1 MFRRKKTLDSILADF
16 AKVRADLEEYINEHE
31 IKVKENDARIRELID
46 ETSEIEQ
53 NLAHAKYLL
62 CRALPRVSGCAT
74 EPRTREIS
82 PQ

>member
-53 NLAHAKYLL
+53 NLAHAEYLL
-62 CRALPRVSGCAT
+62 DKIRGLIGG
-74 EPRTREIS
+74 
-82 PQ
+82 

>member
-31 IKVKENDARIRELID
+31 IKVKENDARVRELID

-53 NLAHAKYLL
+53 NLAHA
-62 CRALPRVSGCAT
+62 
-74 EPRTREIS
+74 E
-82 PQ
+82 

>member
-31 IKVKENDARIRELID
+31 IKVKENDERVRKLID

-53 NLAHAKYLL
+53 NLAYADYLL
-62 CRALPRVSGCAT
+62 EKLRGLTGG
-74 EPRTREIS
+74 
-82 PQ
+82 